1 MEIMFIQ
8 NSPQYGSLGTV
19 SLLNDKTH
27 GGHSDEAGRAR
38 RKTRSV
44 LIVDDNPNFRMIV
57 NFTLKNLGYGVLDTG
72 SAEEAIEIATQNED
86 IQLLIT
92 DVEMPGMNG
101 VELARKIREIR
112 PGIKVLSTSGFPP
125 KAVAGMGVATG
136 SIHFLQ
142 KPFLPAQLDER
153 IKTILAGE

>member
-1 MEIMFIQ
+1 MFIQ
-8 NSPQYGSLGTV
+8 NSLQYGSLGNV
-19 SLLNDKTH
+19 SLLNTDMTH
-27 GGHSDEAGRAR
+27 GEHLDKERRAAPE
-38 RKTRSV
+38 THSV
-44 LIVDDNPNFRMIV
+44 LLVDDNPNFRMIV
-57 NFTLKNLGYGVLDTG
+57 NFTLKKLGYGVSDTG

-101 VELARKIREIR
+101 VELARKIQEIR
-112 PGIKVLSTSGFPP
+112 PRIKVLSTSGFSP
-125 KAVAGMGVATG
+125 KAVAGKGVATG

-153 IKTILAGE
+153 IKTILAGD

>member
-1 MEIMFIQ
+1 
-8 NSPQYGSLGTV
+8 
-19 SLLNDKTH
+19 
-27 GGHSDEAGRAR
+27 
-38 RKTRSV
+38 
-44 LIVDDNPNFRMIV
+44 MIV
-57 NFTLKNLGYGVLDTG
+57 NFTLQKLGYGVSDTG
-72 SAEEAIEIATQNED
+72 SAEEAIEIATKNED

-112 PGIKVLSTSGFPP
+112 PRIKVLSTSGFPP

-153 IKTILAGE
+153 IKTILAGES